1 MLSAV
6 AKTVRIRAAITLAA
20 LYALCILAPAAAFA
34 FSDNPAVAHCLTEGH
49 VGIHEHSGKHDHG
62 GTAHVHADGTT
73 HQHHADGTAHRH
85 HADGTAHQ
93 HHDDGAAPQP
103 SGDDGKAPIA
113 TCCGLFSV
121 VAISGEPVPSLG
133 FYSLASVVLPPPGE
147 ALSGRGPER
156 INRPPIA

>member
-1 MLSAV
+1 MLSVV

-49 VGIHEHSGKHDHG
+49 VGIHDHG
-62 GTAHVHADGTT
+62 GKVHVHADGTA
-73 HQHHADGTAHRH
+73 HQHHADGTAHQH
-85 HADGTAHQ
+85 HDDGTAHQ

-103 SGDDGKAPIA
+103 SGDDGKAPMA

-121 VAISGEPVPSLG
+121 VAIPGEPVPSLG
-133 FYSLASVVLPPPGE
+133 FYSLASVVLQPPGE
-147 ALSGRGPER
+147 ALGGRGPER

>member
-1 MLSAV
+1 MLSAM

-34 FSDNPAVAHCLTEGH
+34 FSDNPTVAHCLTEGH
-49 VGIHEHSGKHDHG
+49 VGIHEHSGKHDHRK
-62 GTAHVHADGTT
+62 AHVHADGTS
-73 HQHHADGTAHRH
+73 HQH

-93 HHDDGAAPQP
+93 HHDDGTAPQP
-103 SGDDGKAPIA
+103 SGEDGTAPMA

-121 VAISGEPVPSLG
+121 VAIPGEPVPSLG